1 MNLGSGELGPGT
13 GVGSFSSA
21 DIWEK
26 YGHGTG
32 GTPSGTVA
40 AANAAA
46 KARAEAAAKA
56 KAAAEE
62 EERKRIEAMGG

>member
-46 KARAEAAAKA
+46 EARAAKA